1 MNEGQSE
8 PHALYDLSMALDA
21 TAQPRVLIVDD
32 EQPVLRAYSRAL
44 RNSGFVVET
53 AGDGEA
59 ALGHIARSA
68 FDVVLSDL
76 MMPRMPGIE
85 FLRAVRK
92 RDPDLP
98 VVLMTA
104 CPSTESAMRAL
115 EYGAMRYLLKPIDL
129 VDLTTALRDGVRL
142 RKAALAKRK
151 AEQAFADDRA
161 APSELGA
168 LDAAFERALTSL
180 SMVYQPLVRWSTREI
195 FGFEALVRTR
205 EPALPHPGA
214 LFDAAER
221 LDRTSDIG
229 RAIRRRIPLPI
240 AEAPSS
246 AQIFVNLHPKD
257 LVDEELYARRGPL
270 AKHAAR
276 VVLEITERAS
286 LHDIPDLHAR
296 VSELRKL
303 GYKIAIDDIGAGYA
317 GLTSFAM
324 LEPEVVKVD
333 MALVRD
339 IDKSSMKKKLV
350 HSIVSLCRD
359 LNIQLIAEG
368 VESVQERDT
377 LVDLGCDLFQ
387 GYLFARPGPAF
398 PTVSL

>member
-1 MNEGQSE
+1 MPTE
-8 PHALYDLSMALDA
+8 A

-44 RNSGFVVET
+44 RNSGFRVET

-59 ALGHIARSA
+59 ALGQIEKAP

-129 VDLTTALRDGVRL
+129 GDLTNALRDGVRL

-151 AEQAFADDRA
+151 AEKAFAEDPQTA
-161 APSELGA
+161 AGDLGT
-168 LDAAFERALTSL
+168 LDASFERALVGL
-180 SMVYQPLVRWSTREI
+180 SIVYQPLVCWSKRQI
-195 FGFEALVRTR
+195 FGYEALVRSQ

-221 LDRTSDIG
+221 LDRTSDLG
-229 RAIRRRIPLPI
+229 RAIRRKIPLPL
-240 AEAPSS
+240 AQAPAS
-246 AQIFVNLHPKD
+246 AQMFVNLHPRD
-257 LVDEELYARRGPL
+257 LVDDELFSPRDPL
-270 AKHAAR
+270 AKHASR

-286 LHDIPDLHAR
+286 LHGVADLHAR
-296 VSELRKL
+296 IGDLRKM
-303 GYKIAIDDIGAGYA
+303 GFKIAIDDIGAGYA

-339 IDKSSMKKKLV
+339 IHKSAMKKKLV
-350 HSIVSLCRD
+350 HSMVSLCRD
-359 LNIQLIAEG
+359 LSIQLIAEG
-368 VESVQERDT
+368 VESADERDC
-377 LVDLGCDLFQ
+377 LVELGCDYLQ
-387 GYLFARPGPAF
+387 GYFFAKPGPAF
-398 PTVSL
+398 PTVAL